1 MTKTNIETFS
11 AMQTGKPLKSYRKTI
26 LAKIFVQVLDP
37 FSEQPVGLILETNP
51 KFPDRDIIDVWSEKE
66 DVFFKRANKKQ
77 VDEGYIIEY
86 TRPENEVTEPRI
98 ESFSDEK
105 LTEVV
110 NSKFMAL
117 QNVLNKIETE
127 AVLLR
132 MIAIARTEEK
142 SEKIIGAI
150 QARLSEINKLP
161 VSE

>member
-1 MTKTNIETFS
+1 MTRTSIETFS
-11 AMQTGKPLKSYRKTI
+11 AMQVGKPFKSYRKTI
-26 LAKIFVQVLDP
+26 LAKVFVQVLDP

-51 KFPDRDIIDVWSEKE
+51 KFPEKDIVDVWSEKE

-77 VDEGYIIEY
+77 VEEGYVIEY
-86 TRPENEVTEPRI
+86 TRPENEVVEPKI

-117 QNVLNKIETE
+117 QSVLNKIETE

-132 MIAIARTEEK
+132 MVAIARKEEK

-161 VSE
+161 VTE